1 MACLRWSLGKHDR
14 TRSTSRASWDVY
26 PLTRLAQVPPL
37 SGRSSYAAD
46 RIRSGC
52 DTPNARL
59 FAGDYF
65 ARDGVR
71 LWEHW
76 LHSRSQGPR
85 RGWCASADSKD
96 TWASLSY
103 QLIID
108 KTTAQR
114 AALENLSK
122 VLQAAGS
129 GLEHVVKANIF
140 LTDMANFAPMNEVYA
155 QVLSLF
161 PPVRT
166 RPLSTPAGAV
176 LRERRHACAGG
187 SLIRRYPTEYADVLA
202 LWTARPV
209 SPSRH
214 SR

>member
-1 MACLRWSLGKHDR
+1 ML
-14 TRSTSRASWDVY
+14 SRR
-26 PLTRLAQVPPL
+26 PFINET
-37 SGRSSYAAD
+37 
-46 RIRSGC
+46 I
-52 DTPNARL
+52 T
-59 FAGDYF
+59 
-65 ARDGVR
+65 
-71 LWEHW
+71 
-76 LHSRSQGPR
+76 
-85 RGWCASADSKD
+85 
-96 TWASLSY
+96 
-103 QLIID
+103 
-108 KTTAQR
+108 QR

-166 RPLSTPAGAV
+166 RPLSTLAGAV

-187 SLIRRYPTEYADVLA
+187 SLIRRYPTAYADALA
-202 LWTARPV
+202 LWMARPV